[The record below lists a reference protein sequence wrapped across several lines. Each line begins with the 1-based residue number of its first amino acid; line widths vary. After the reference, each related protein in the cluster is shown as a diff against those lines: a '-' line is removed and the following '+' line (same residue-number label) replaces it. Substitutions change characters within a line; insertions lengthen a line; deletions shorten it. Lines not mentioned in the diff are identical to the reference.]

1 MQINLLYAIIK
12 PIYWDGI
19 WDTILGLMCVCILAI
34 FHWLFQTY
42 SQIYLQEI
50 DDNKLKIM
58 HPWDPNM
65 LFAMLVERFCKC
77 QQFVMNGNS
86 PFTKAQL
93 INKMLHLI
101 IQMGAFSYDVHKFNN
116 LDHTKKT
123 FPNIITHFTD
133 MEISLS
139 QLLSMEGLHL

>member
-1 MQINLLYAIIK
+1 MGLQHAI
-12 PIYWDGI
+12 
-19 WDTILGLMCVCILAI
+19 
-34 FHWLFQTY
+34 
-42 SQIYLQEI
+42 
-50 DDNKLKIM
+50 
-58 HPWDPNM
+58 
-65 LFAMLVERFCKC
+65 AMLVEWLCEC
-77 QQFVMNGNS
+77 QQFATNGSN
-86 PFTKAQL
+86 PLINAQL